1 MLRLDRT
8 FSATRH
14 VTAPS
19 RDCPDAWAAYASA
32 STMARLW
39 FPPQATDRMVRPSKN
54 CPRTLHRS
62 VSSAV
67 ANAAAAGC
75 NTYMQR
81 LRGRPVRS
89 DAFQRVSS
97 AKLSIAA
104 TTKRHQ
110 LAVRGLQQRVRG
122 AAGGI
127 AHWDTV
133 QCLDELGDGHRR
145 LVTVAQLRAA
155 HTYRPH
161 GTDVRDANDHTRR
174 GTRSCTWPSKPNPQ
188 EYTSPP
194 REMAYEKCSPAGPHP
209 HTNVMS
215 QHRATID
222 TPCHKEAPTSHD
234 LRDPLGIE
242 RRHSDGSLLV
252 ARRLA
257 LAQLACMH
265 ATAVSMARPVVM
277 LHRPA
282 CNAPTHRTGRSQ
294 TRTPCPVRSAL
305 ACALRRHKRCTP

>member
-1 MLRLDRT
+1 
-8 FSATRH
+8 
-14 VTAPS
+14 
-19 RDCPDAWAAYASA
+19 
-32 STMARLW
+32 MARLW

-155 HTYRPH
+155 HTHTGHMALLSKAR
-161 GTDVRDANDHTRR
+161 TTTRDVAHAAVPGPPSRIPKSTHRR
-174 GTRSCTWPSKPNPQ
+174 RVKWRTRSV
-188 EYTSPP
+188 
-194 REMAYEKCSPAGPHP
+194 RLPAHI

-305 ACALRRHKRCTP
+305 ACALRRRHKRYTP